1 MTLKRFLY
9 GVCFVVMVF
18 NAWQLHTVLKAEE
31 QRLAWDARR

>member
-9 GVCFVVMVF
+9 GVCFVVMAL
-18 NAWQLHTVLKAEE
+18 NAWQLHGALKAEE